1 MPFSPPFASV
11 FRSQRGINRR
21 RVASPL
27 AVFFFAASPL
37 FAFAQ
42 NDAPV
47 PPPSPAASKSKSV
60 PGPQPGPDSKPAP
73 GQKPGLNPQRPASLD
88 WALDVARFLTSPSP
102 KPLPS
107 PPRPDASPR
116 PPQPPKPPRTTPR
129 AFPRPETAAFIAR
142 TPSLRRF
149 EDDLATFFQQTSD
162 VAFRPLAAMRAT
174 PFGGAVKALDL
185 DAPAGLFLFFD
196 PESPRARAAFVLPVD
211 DFETFV
217 AALGGNAKRLD
228 AKGCARLKRPFDAL
242 ARPLDGGFVA
252 LARPEDGAVLAR
264 FDVPRKPNAPR
275 PGGPRR
281 DRPNA
286 VVAPPT
292 PVDELPSGLVEPTL
306 TFEATPRGLLEATER
321 NRPFWRELAAAAP
334 PELVPLFAPD
344 ANAGPN
350 ADALRERLR
359 SEIASIRCDVS
370 LDDYGAF
377 VSFQTEPRP
386 DSAAARRLASL
397 PPAAPIDLTADRF
410 FFILPDAEAPLSGQF
425 DFAPALVAD
434 LPKPFDR
441 LRRVEYS
448 LALPRQGELAAES
461 WLFYLEVDDSQAFIR
476 ELTVPKSREIGR
488 YIGSKQAAEFGSEL
502 FGALAERRQER
513 QMARGR
519 APINPANP
527 EAAAARGEALGA
539 LIGGLIGE
547 SAGEKEALKSFEI
560 SGYRAYVSDLETYVR
575 QSAIMRADRE
585 GRIPPKPVGVR
596 ETSLPTLTGAL
607 LAGIENGDLEDRLR
621 YAFLASANAD
631 ARFADPT
638 PLFARRSVAVVLDEH
653 SLLIGLGNDAFLR
666 MALQNWRSE
675 TENGYP
681 RRYKTTAPDVD
692 FSVNLNRLAAKIPPK
707 DAFNVLGAVRF
718 DAADA
723 QTFAAWLRANYFP
736 NLPDFGARPLPQ
748 NTPQALWIWSFNK
761 NRDFVRGVL
770 PNRTIANVS
779 RAFFDGATPLELLTR
794 PRAAAPASLDG
805 GARAVEDEEIDFD
818 FE

>member
-1 MPFSPPFASV
+1 MSFSSPLASV
-11 FRSQRGINRR
+11 FRRAFGACRR

-27 AVFFFAASPL
+27 AVLFFAATPF

-42 NDAPV
+42 PGSPTPPAP
-47 PPPSPAASKSKSV
+47 PR
-60 PGPQPGPDSKPAP
+60 PQPAP
-73 GQKPGLNPQRPASLD
+73 KRPASVD
-88 WALDVARFLTSPSP
+88 WALEVAKFLTSSP
-102 KPLPS
+102 QPPAPPTPPK
-107 PPRPDASPR
+107 PPRPNAP
-116 PPQPPKPPRTTPR
+116 PTLPQPPKPPKTATPKTL
-129 AFPRPETAAFIAR
+129 PRPESAASIVRAA
-142 TPSLRRF
+142 SLRRL

-162 VAFRPLAAMRAT
+162 VAFRPLTAMRAT

-185 DAPAGLFLFFD
+185 DAPAGFFLFFD
-196 PESPRARAAFVLPVD
+196 AESPRARVAVVLPVD
-211 DFETFV
+211 DFEAF
-217 AALGGNAKRLD
+217 AGALGGDAKRPD
-228 AKGCARLKRPFDAL
+228 AAGCVRVKRPVDAL

-252 LARPEDGAVLAR
+252 LARPEDAAVLSR
-264 FDVPRKPNAPR
+264 FDAPKPTAPR

-286 VVAPPT
+286 VAAAPAPVA
-292 PVDELPSGLVEPTL
+292 ELAPGLAEPTL

-321 NRPFWRELAAAAP
+321 NRTFWNEFGALTP
-334 PELVPLFAPD
+334 PELAPLFASD
-344 ANAGPN
+344 ANVAPDV
-350 ADALRERLR
+350 DALRERLR
-359 SEIASIRCDVS
+359 SEIASIRCDLS
-370 LDDYGAF
+370 LDEYGAF

-386 DSAAARRLASL
+386 GSATARRLASL

-448 LALPRQGELAAES
+448 LALPRRGELAAES

-476 ELTVPKSREIGR
+476 ELTVPKAQEIGR
-488 YIGSKQAAEFGSEL
+488 YVGSKQAAELGAEL
-502 FGALAERRQER
+502 FGSLAARRQDR
-513 QMARGR
+513 QLARR
-519 APINPANP
+519 RPPRNPADP

-547 SAGEKEALKSFEI
+547 SAGEKEALKEFEI
-560 SGYRAYVSDLETYVR
+560 DGYRAYVSDLETYVR

-585 GRIPPKPVGVR
+585 GRIPPKPLGGAPGGG
-596 ETSLPTLTGAL
+596 SFASLTGAL

-621 YAFLASANAD
+621 FAMLSSANAD

-638 PLFARRSVAVVLDEH
+638 PLFARRSIAVVLDERR
-653 SLLIGLGNDAFLR
+653 LLLSLGNDVFLR

-675 TENGYP
+675 TEPGRP
-681 RRYKTTAPDVD
+681 RAYKTTVPDVD
-692 FSVNLNRLAAKIPPK
+692 FSVNLNRLAARLPSK
-707 DAFNVLGAVRF
+707 DAFNVRGAVRF

-723 QTFAAWLRANYFP
+723 QTFAAWLRVNYFP
-736 NLPDFGARPLPQ
+736 NLPNFNARPLPPD
-748 NTPQALWIWSFNK
+748 TPQALWIWSFDK

-770 PNRTIANVS
+770 PNRTLAAVS
-779 RAFFDGATPLELLTR
+779 RAFCDGATPLELLTR
-794 PRAAAPASLDG
+794 PRAAAPASVDG
-805 GARAVEDEEIDFD
+805 AQESGEEDEIDFD

>member
-1 MPFSPPFASV
+1 MSFSPPFASV
-11 FRSQRGINRR
+11 FRR
-21 RVASPL
+21 RVASSL
-27 AVFFFAASPL
+27 AAVFFAATP
-37 FAFAQ
+37 FFTFAQ
-42 NDAPV
+42 
-47 PPPSPAASKSKSV
+47 
-60 PGPQPGPDSKPAP
+60 PAP
-73 GQKPGLNPQRPASLD
+73 PTPSAPPKVPASLD
-88 WALDVARFLTSPSP
+88 WALDVAKFLTSSP
-102 KPLPS
+102 QAPA
-107 PPRPDASPR
+107 PPTPPKTRPDAPPT
-116 PPQPPKPPRTTPR
+116 PPQPPKPRRATPKTL
-129 AFPRPETAAFIAR
+129 PRPESAAFVVR
-142 TPSLRRF
+142 TSSLRRF

-162 VAFRPLAAMRAT
+162 VAFRPLTAMRAT

-196 PESPRARAAFVLPVD
+196 AESPRARAAVVLPID
-211 DFETFV
+211 DFGAF
-217 AALGGNAKRLD
+217 AKALGGDAKRPD
-228 AKGCARLKRPFDAL
+228 AGGCVRVVRPFDAL
-242 ARPLDGGFVA
+242 AKPLDGGFVA

-264 FDVPRKPNAPR
+264 FDVPRQPNAPR
-275 PGGPRR
+275 PGGPRLE
-281 DRPNA
+281 RPNA
-286 VVAPPT
+286 VPATLAPVA
-292 PVDELPSGLVEPTL
+292 ELPFGLVEPTL
-306 TFEATPRGLLEATER
+306 TFEATPRGLLDATEH

-334 PELVPLFAPD
+334 PELAPLFASENNVAPD
-344 ANAGPN
+344 

-359 SEIASIRCDVS
+359 SEVASIRCDVS

-386 DSAAARRLASL
+386 GSAAARRLASL

-425 DFAPALVAD
+425 DLAPQLVAE

-476 ELTVPKSREIGR
+476 ELTVPKAQEIGR
-488 YIGSKQAAEFGSEL
+488 YVGSKQAAELGAEL
-502 FGALAERRQER
+502 FGSLAARRQER
-513 QMARGR
+513 QLARR
-519 APINPANP
+519 RPPRNPVDP

-547 SAGEKEALKSFEI
+547 SAGEKEALKEFEI
-560 SGYRAYVSDLETYVR
+560 DGYRAYISDLETYVR

-585 GRIPPKPVGVR
+585 GRIPPKPLGAGG
-596 ETSLPTLTGAL
+596 SFSSLTGAF

-621 YAFLASANAD
+621 YAMLNSANAD

-638 PLFARRSVAVVLDEH
+638 PLFARRSVAVVLDERR
-653 SLLIGLGNDAFLR
+653 LLLSLGNDVFLR

-675 TENGYP
+675 TEPG
-681 RRYKTTAPDVD
+681 RRRAYKTTVPDAD
-692 FSVNLNRLAAKIPPK
+692 FSVNLNRLAAQLPPK
-707 DAFNVLGAVRF
+707 DAFNVRGAVRF

-723 QTFAAWLRANYFP
+723 QTFAAWLRVNYFP
-736 NLPDFGARPLPQ
+736 NLPDLNARPLPPD
-748 NTPQALWIWSFNK
+748 TPQALWIWSFNQ
-761 NRDFVRGVL
+761 NRDFVRGVV

-794 PRAAAPASLDG
+794 PRAAAPASVDD
-805 GARAVEDEEIDFD
+805 GARAGEDEEIDFE